1 MTSKR
6 MRRKVSDFRSHNIAV
21 DCTKSIRKE
30 KKRNSN
36 IWTGTQKPNCYKILS
51 SVSLFNYAQQSQEVN
66 WESKNL
72 NEKVSIPL
80 VYLRMRCA

>member
-36 IWTGTQKPNCYKILS
+36 I
-51 SVSLFNYAQQSQEVN
+51 
-66 WESKNL
+66 
-72 NEKVSIPL
+72 
-80 VYLRMRCA
+80 